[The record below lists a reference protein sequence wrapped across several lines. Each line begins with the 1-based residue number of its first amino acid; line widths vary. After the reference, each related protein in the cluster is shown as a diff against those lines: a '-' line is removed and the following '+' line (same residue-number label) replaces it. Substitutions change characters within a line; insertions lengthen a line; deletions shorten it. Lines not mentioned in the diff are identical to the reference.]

1 MVESALTKTSDS
13 VTLDLLTYGDLQSLR
28 NQKASTQPAAASC
41 DSLNSKRY
49 LILTYS
55 VEFDRIHYPLPLPYL
70 GKPDPVALL
79 RVRLFSG
86 FVTREAPATCAT
98 SLVILLCLQMDFQLW
113 INILVPL
120 LPPQTIRELRTEN
133 EDLRKRLEGD
143 NTVGDQSLRLE
154 YEKQLEDAVTQNAEL
169 ERANEGNC

>member
-28 NQKASTQPAAASC
+28 NQKASTQPTAASS

-86 FVTREAPATCAT
+86 FVRHPPR
-98 SLVILLCLQMDFQLW
+98 LLLLW
-113 INILVPL
+113 
-120 LPPQTIRELRTEN
+120 
-133 EDLRKRLEGD
+133 
-143 NTVGDQSLRLE
+143 
-154 YEKQLEDAVTQNAEL
+154 
-169 ERANEGNC
+169 